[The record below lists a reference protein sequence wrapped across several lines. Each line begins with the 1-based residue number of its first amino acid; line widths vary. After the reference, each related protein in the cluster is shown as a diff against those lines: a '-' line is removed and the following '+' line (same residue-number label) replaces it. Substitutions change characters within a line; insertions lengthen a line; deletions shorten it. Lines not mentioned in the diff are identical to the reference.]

1 MSDELVDLMKKPQE
15 MLDNAL
21 SAMTKKAAASY
32 WAQFKLFLATGS
44 EPLMRKNMGER
55 YFSSQ
60 SLGQGL
66 VVWLFAT
73 YIALAVPSVRSGGAW
88 LCYFLHLYGLE
99 RLFQPWGLT
108 FLTGG
113 AFIVCFWIFGGQSLA
128 AAAKF
133 RAEGAA
139 YHTQSRGV
147 PRWTGSQ
154 AYVPFAISAALL
166 LFDLP
171 TGILFLVSLSTSAK
185 LAAEQQA
192 AIYSRYLDQL
202 DKKIENE
209 YLEDA
214 ILGKCP
220 TEITQLVKPLSSS
233 LNPELRENIAA
244 AAVGKSVQILAKGP
258 NRSANPSSRAASQPL
273 SRPTEAQ
280 PPDAASVP
288 LAGPA
293 AVRPQEPRETFTPAP
308 TANPNATAASA
319 PKPMESKP
327 NPSAYLLIIGIL
339 AVSLAALA
347 MLHFWPSKH
356 INTPAQIASLPL
368 NVQPVQQSVI
378 PTPSPPPVQ
387 SVVQNQ
393 NPEPPPAQTEPP
405 VVAPAPPPVDTAA
418 LERAA
423 LEKQRQEEQTRIAQE
438 RQQRIDQFYSSI
450 SQKVADL
457 AQAQIESNNRLNNNT
472 NKIAKASRFR
482 RWYLRRDNVKAAELV
497 KKELQNQQDTLNL
510 LKDSVRSF
518 ASDTNAD
525 PSQITQTFQAYDET
539 TAAITRNINLILK
552 NMDDDIA
559 GNNGNSG
566 NSGLIQIR

>member
-319 PKPMESKP
+319 PKPTESKP

-347 MLHFWPSKH
+347 VLHFWPSKH
-356 INTPAQIASLPL
+356 NNAPAQTASLPV
-368 NVQPVQQSVI
+368 NVQPVQPQVI
-378 PTPSPPPVQ
+378 PTPSPPADQPAP
-387 SVVQNQ
+387 VVQTQ
-393 NPEPPPAQTEPP
+393 APEPPPAQADTPI
-405 VVAPAPPPVDTAA
+405 VAPAPPPVDTAA
-418 LERAA
+418 LALAA
-423 LEKQRQEEQTRIAQE
+423 LKKQREEEQQQAAQK
-438 RQQRIDQFYSSI
+438 RQQTIDQFYKTLSD
-450 SQKVADL
+450 KAAEL
-457 AQAQIESNNRLNNNT
+457 AQLQTDTLTRLDANT
-472 NKIAKASRFR
+472 NKIAKVSWIR
-482 RWYLRRDNVKAAELV
+482 RSSLRHENEKHRVAIMKA
-497 KKELQNQQDTLNL
+497 LQTQQKSLNL
-510 LKDSVRSF
+510 VGDSVRVY
-518 ASDTNAD
+518 AADTNGD
-525 PSQITQTFQAYDET
+525 PSQVTGNFQIYDQTEADISGKIKT
-539 TAAITRNINLILK
+539 ILDA
-552 NMDDDIA
+552 MDDAIA
-559 GNNGNSG
+559 GNSG
-566 NSGLIQIR
+566 DSGLIQTK